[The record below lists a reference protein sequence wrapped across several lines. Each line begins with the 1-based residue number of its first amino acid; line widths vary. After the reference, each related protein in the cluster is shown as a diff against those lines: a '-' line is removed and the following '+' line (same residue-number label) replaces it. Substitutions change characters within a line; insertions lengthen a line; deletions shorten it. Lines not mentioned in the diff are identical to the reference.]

1 VVELEEGGQQ
11 SLIPSA
17 GVQGGRELNISGV
30 PAFPA
35 LLTSFNDSRQYIYVL
50 AVFPRATL
58 GLSATFLL
66 RGARLRGFGTRPI
79 TRKIVGSR
87 HWRTANCIRPR
98 PSSCLLS
105 LLRRPPRRLAR
116 IRDSLAPITNAAER
130 TVTRMGAAASRRIH
144 AGER

>member
-1 VVELEEGGQQ
+1 MVELEEGWQQ

-30 PAFPA
+30 TAFPA
-35 LLTSFNDSRQYIYVL
+35 LLTSFNDSTQYIYVL

-66 RGARLRGFGTRPI
+66 RGARLRSFGTRPI

-87 HWRTANCIRPR
+87 HWRTANCIKPQ
-98 PSSCLLS
+98 PSSC

-116 IRDSLAPITNAAER
+116 IRDSLAPATNAAER